1 MKKLLLVAAAALCY
15 LDPAL
20 ASVDPAV
27 QQSLIVAAK
36 RADLSS
42 DESGPFQ
49 LEVDFVA
56 QLNVPIR
63 GHLSLKW
70 EKKDRWWR
78 SVVLGDFQQIEVK
91 DGEWHYTKR
100 NADFTPLPV
109 GYLINLLSF
118 GAGSENLAAKREKRR
133 TENGVELNC
142 IQTTRTDFPKEG
154 PHDFCL
160 NGASNEI
167 AVDEWQDV
175 PDEKRREQFN
185 GYFDFGTHSYPRR
198 LELIVNGS
206 KVIAANVVNL
216 ALATFDPS
224 LLTPPEG
231 AIARRECDGLKHA
244 IPVKTPDPAYPKSAG
259 NNGTMGDSAVAMTV
273 LTDGSVANIRL
284 VGRASR
290 SMDDATL
297 QTLKG
302 WKFKPAMCGS
312 EPVVTDIT
320 VIVSFRITN

>member
-1 MKKLLLVAAAALCY
+1 MKKLALVAAIALCY
-15 LDPAL
+15 LNPAS
-20 ASVDPAV
+20 ASVDPAF
-27 QQSLIVAAK
+27 QQSLIVANR

-42 DESGPFQ
+42 EESGPFQ
-49 LEVDFVA
+49 LDVDFIA
-56 QLNVPIR
+56 QLNVPTR

-70 EKKDRWWR
+70 EKKDQWWR
-78 SVVLGDFQQIEVK
+78 SVVLGDYQQIEVK

-100 NADFTPLPV
+100 NADFTPLLV
-109 GYLINLLSF
+109 GNLINLLSF

-142 IQTTRTDFPKEG
+142 IQTIRTDFPKES
-154 PHDFCL
+154 PHEICL

-167 AVDEWQDV
+167 VADEWQDV

-185 GYFDFGTHSYPRR
+185 DYFDFGTHRYPRR
-198 LELIVNGS
+198 LELLVNGS
-206 KVIAANVVNL
+206 KVIAANVVDIVV
-216 ALATFDPS
+216 ATFDPA
-224 LLTPPEG
+224 LLTPPQG
-231 AIARRECDGLKHA
+231 AISRRECNGLKHA
-244 IPVKTPDPAYPKSAG
+244 IPIKTPDPAYPKSAG
-259 NNGTMGDSAVAMTV
+259 ISGMMGDSTVVLTV

-290 SMDDATL
+290 SMDDAAL
-297 QTLKG
+297 ETLKD
-302 WKFKPAMCGS
+302 WKFKPAMCGT